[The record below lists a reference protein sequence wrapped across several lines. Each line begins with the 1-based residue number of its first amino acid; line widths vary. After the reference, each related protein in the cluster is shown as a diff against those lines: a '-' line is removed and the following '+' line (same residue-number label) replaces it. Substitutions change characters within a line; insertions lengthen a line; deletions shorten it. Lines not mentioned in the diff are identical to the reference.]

1 MKNGERQT
9 VTGSA
14 CHTTFQASFRAKLAR
29 REEVRGKRAKVL
41 FFYEE
46 EGAEVK

>member
-1 MKNGERQT
+1 MIKRQT

-14 CHTTFQASFRAKLAR
+14 CHTTFQALFRAKLAR
-29 REEVRGKRAKVL
+29 QGEGKER
-41 FFYEE
+41 EE